1 MNNKESKAKY
11 FIKKNLKGRPQP
23 SAPTLGV
30 KKSRYTTGG
39 KVARKKNV

>member
-1 MNNKESKAKY
+1 MNKKENKAKSL
-11 FIKKNLKGRPQP
+11 IKKKLKGRPQP

-39 KVARKKNV
+39 KVTRKKNV

>member
-1 MNNKESKAKY
+1 MTAREFVGK
-11 FIKKNLKGRPQP
+11 FLKGRPQP

-39 KVARKKNV
+39 KITRKKNV

>member
-1 MNNKESKAKY
+1 MAKRKT
-11 FIKKNLKGRPQP
+11 IRQSISERLKGRPQP

-39 KVARKKNV
+39 KVTRKKNV